1 MIAYQSFIFLTLK
14 CEIHVDALYSDQFFA
29 KMQDS
34 KECKHAVTEQN
45 YVHCKIL
52 LLKPEILS
60 QYFVVIAFMSDHVST
75 EFCSLAGHSDE
86 TLCHVFFCTL
96 IHQG

>member
-1 MIAYQSFIFLTLK
+1 MLMLYTL
-14 CEIHVDALYSDQFFA
+14 ISAFA
-29 KMQDS
+29 KTLDP

-60 QYFVVIAFMSDHVST
+60 QYFVVITFMFDHIST
-75 EFCSLAGHSDE
+75 EFCSLAGHFDE
-86 TLCHVFFCTL
+86 TLCHVFPA
-96 IHQG
+96 H

>member
-1 MIAYQSFIFLTLK
+1 MLMLYTL
-14 CEIHVDALYSDQFFA
+14 ISAFA
-29 KMQDS
+29 KTLDP

-60 QYFVVIAFMSDHVST
+60 QYFGVIAFMSDHIST
-75 EFCSLAGHSDE
+75 EFCSLADHFDE
-86 TLCHVFFCTL
+86 TLCHVFPA
-96 IHQG
+96 H

>member
-1 MIAYQSFIFLTLK
+1 MIEYQSFIFLTLK

-60 QYFVVIAFMSDHVST
+60 QYFVVITFMSDHIST
-75 EFCSLAGHSDE
+75 EFCSLAGHFVE
-86 TLCHVFFCTL
+86 TLCHVFSA
-96 IHQG
+96 H